1 MTIKDFDGAVLVLTD
16 PTTADE
22 TAAAVASGW
31 FPDSPYHFT
40 VTESTPTSFS
50 DSIKTST
57 TALQELAGPGSVV
70 LTVYPWAATQT
81 TLHERPTHGQIPS

>member
-1 MTIKDFDGAVLVLTD
+1 MTKTFDGAVLVLAD
-16 PTTADE
+16 PTTAE
-22 TAAAVASGW
+22 EIAAKVASGW

-40 VTESTPTSFS
+40 VTESTPTSLS
-50 DSIKTST
+50 DSIKAST
-57 TALQELAGPGSVV
+57 KALQDKAGAGSVV